1 MYIYLIIINYIYI
14 LYIYICTCITTK
26 QCLDAPSFTSCRMWS
41 EVKGLGAWPHGAL
54 VRQIGVQSLI
64 NGINVTLCLFN
75 IAMENGQFVDGLPGF
90 TY

>member
-1 MYIYLIIINYIYI
+1 
-14 LYIYICTCITTK
+14 
-26 QCLDAPSFTSCRMWS
+26 MWP

-54 VRQIGVQSLI
+54 ARQIGVQSLI
-64 NGINVTLCLFN
+64 NGINVTLWLFN